1 MDDFR
6 IKLIKAQKGDS
17 EAVEAIFNMYRPLI
31 IKNSMNKK
39 VFDEDLYQ
47 ELTLTLL
54 KCVKKFRV

>member
-1 MDDFR
+1 MDDFK

-31 IKNSMNKK
+31 IKNSLNKK

-54 KCVKKFRV
+54 ICVKKFRI

>member
-1 MDDFR
+1 MDDFK

-17 EAVEAIFNMYRPLI
+17 EAVETIFNMYRPLI
-31 IKNSMNKK
+31 IKNSLNKK

-54 KCVKKFRV
+54 NCVKKFRI

>member
-1 MDDFR
+1 MDDFK

-54 KCVKKFRV
+54 ICVKKFRI